1 MARETGIYR
10 RPDSKFWRISATLPN
25 GKRLRQSAGTE
36 NREDAEALLAK
47 LTLDAYREAHFGFK
61 PERSWQEAVVRYLE
75 VKATLRSYKDI
86 RRTCRDL
93 HSYLGELNLSQIKG
107 DVIWAVIH
115 GEMKKGNK
123 PATIKRY
130 LALLRNL
137 LRTAR
142 AE

>member
-10 RPDSKFWRISATLPN
+10 RPDSKFWWTSATLQN

-75 VKATLRSYKDI
+75 AKATLRSYKDI

-107 DVIWAVIH
+107 DVIWAVIL
-115 GEMKKGNK
+115 GERKKGHSI
-123 PATIKRY
+123 ATI
-130 LALLRNL
+130 N
-137 LRTAR
+137 RTLEIGR
-142 AE
+142 AHV